1 MTAFFI
7 PLKFFD
13 RRYIVKKI
21 LSLFICIILSASF
34 LMCAVSAEET
44 TGSDNGSVQYDVN
57 FKRDFSTEYFSYG
70 DVEFAYRLYLP
81 RDYSDDGSYPVI
93 VTLCG
98 YNGDPGNTIPD
109 TVPPLFLSDNKEAYN
124 SIILIP
130 ICPEGSGWG
139 NGGYGEERRE
149 SKALVELIYNLESR
163 YPAID
168 RARIYAVGLSM
179 GGYGVWDLLI
189 RHNDVFAAGIPIC
202 AGADVS
208 KAAILKDTPIYTFHG
223 AEDNVV
229 HPDNTRNMVKA
240 IRAAG
245 GDKII
250 YVEYEDGGH
259 AIWNRAMK
267 TEGLLD
273 WMFEQ
278 KLTDRYPDILTADT
292 KAPETEPSGS
302 DTSSDTAAQ
311 TTAAA
316 RTEVQYTGIDGADD
330 DRTPDT
336 EKAPI
341 SNTVFAVLTIIPLVL
356 IIAVIVLIIMKKRS
370 EKNQTR

>member
-1 MTAFFI
+1 
-7 PLKFFD
+7 
-13 RRYIVKKI
+13 
-21 LSLFICIILSASF
+21 
-34 LMCAVSAEET
+34 
-44 TGSDNGSVQYDVN
+44 
-57 FKRDFSTEYFSYG
+57 
-70 DVEFAYRLYLP
+70 
-81 RDYSDDGSYPVI
+81 
-93 VTLCG
+93 
-98 YNGDPGNTIPD
+98 
-109 TVPPLFLSDNKEAYN
+109 
-124 SIILIP
+124 
-130 ICPEGSGWG
+130 
-139 NGGYGEERRE
+139 
-149 SKALVELIYNLESR
+149 
-163 YPAID
+163 
-168 RARIYAVGLSM
+168 M

-240 IRAAG
+240 IRDAG

-302 DTSSDTAAQ
+302 DTSSYTAAQ
-311 TTAAA
+311 TTSAA

-341 SNTVFAVLTIIPLVL
+341 SNTVFAVLTIIPIVL
-356 IIAVIVLIIMKKRS
+356 IVAVIVLIIMKKRS
-370 EKNQTR
+370 EKNQTQ